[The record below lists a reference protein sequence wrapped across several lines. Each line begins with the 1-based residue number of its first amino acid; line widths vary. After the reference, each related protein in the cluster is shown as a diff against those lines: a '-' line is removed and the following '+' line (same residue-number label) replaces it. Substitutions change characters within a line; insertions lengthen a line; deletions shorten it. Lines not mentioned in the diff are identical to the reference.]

1 MHADSKVFVNF
12 ALLIEK
18 ISPKVP
24 SALRAKSDSAP
35 LGATEFWENKNYERA
50 RKFTDKFYIDKDV
63 IDRSCTRVHVYLGKR
78 ISSNGNVNVSLE
90 Y

>member
-35 LGATEFWENKNYERA
+35 LGATEF
-50 RKFTDKFYIDKDV
+50 
-63 IDRSCTRVHVYLGKR
+63 
-78 ISSNGNVNVSLE
+78 
-90 Y
+90 